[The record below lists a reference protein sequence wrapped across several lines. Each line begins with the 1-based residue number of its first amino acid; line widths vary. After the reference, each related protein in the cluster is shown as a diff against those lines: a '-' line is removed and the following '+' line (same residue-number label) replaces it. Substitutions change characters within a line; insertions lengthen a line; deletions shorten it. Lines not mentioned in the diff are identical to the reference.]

1 MTDQVTRKEFLKL
14 SGAAIGAGV
23 VASTGIGSIARAQES
38 DLLHRTIHSSGEQI
52 PAVGLGTAQTFGDL
66 NEDFMARRNTI
77 ETLFKEGGT
86 VIDTAPTYRDAEIV
100 VGRALDELGA
110 RDKCFLAT
118 KTSLRDNAESKQAG
132 IDQNTQSFVD
142 LKTDKFDLLQVHNH
156 RGTDVHLETIHEMKQ
171 DGRVRYA
178 GLTHSNARL
187 NDASVPVIESGRL
200 DFMQV
205 QYNVF
210 DSSADERVLPAALD
224 SGVAVMINL
233 PFARGRVFQATAGL
247 DIPEW
252 AKDFGVDTWG
262 KFFLKWVIGHPAVTV
277 AIPGTIFPHHVV
289 DNIGALRG
297 RLPTQAERDRMK
309 QFVLDL

>member
-1 MTDQVTRKEFLKL
+1 MADKYTRKEFLKL
-14 SGAAIGAGV
+14 SGAAVGAGLF
-23 VASTGIGSIARAQES
+23 STSIAGSIANAQSS
-38 DLLHRTIHSSGEQI
+38 DLLHRTIHSSGEMI

-77 ETLFKEGGT
+77 ETLFQEGGT

-132 IDQNTQSFVD
+132 IDQNTQSFAD
-142 LKTDKFDLLQVHNH
+142 LKTNKFDLLQVHNH

-178 GLTHSNARL
+178 GLTHSNSRL
-187 NDASVPVIESGRL
+187 NDAAVPVIESGRL

-205 QYNVF
+205 HYNVF

-224 SGVAVMINL
+224 NGVAVMINL
-233 PFARGRVFQATAGL
+233 PFARGRVFQATAGME
-247 DIPEW
+247 IPEW